1 MPLAASWVGG
11 RSNIFSI
18 HPWKLTWNL
27 QIPQLKRNIIFQS
40 SISWVQN
47 VNFPG
52 CILAFALST
61 GAWLPPYTKI
71 PTLHPRSLGWS
82 WVFTSNTQL
91 YALMNDAG
99 CWYVLLELTSK
110 MQIDERCF
118 GKFDCWFC
126 LFFSFKT
133 IITFQIILPNKSLPA
148 WWSMSLDNES
158 WNFFWTWVILCSEL
172 GFFPTRYYLSKSLQ
186 PFDNIC
192 VLPLLF
198 TKNMISICES
208 CQSNQI
214 AAWFGRCVQSLWIS
228 KIGLT
233 CSGAVCWKV
242 NRLTAKKCQYVASN
256 PGRL

>member
-1 MPLAASWVGG
+1 MS
-11 RSNIFSI
+11 
-18 HPWKLTWNL
+18 
-27 QIPQLKRNIIFQS
+27 IFQAAFS
-40 SISWVQN
+40 HLLCQLVPGYLHTRK
-47 VNFPG
+47 FPR
-52 CILAFALST
+52 CIQGALGGPECLHRTHSFMRWWT
-61 GAWLPPYTKI
+61 MQVADMFCWNSHQKCRLMRDVLESLIVDFVYFFLLKLLSRSKLYC
-71 PTLHPRSLGWS
+71 PTNPCRHDEACLWIMNHE
-82 WVFTSNTQL
+82 TSF
-91 YALMNDAG
+91 G
-99 CWYVLLELTSK
+99 LELYYA
-110 MQIDERCF
+110 QN
-118 GKFDCWFC
+118 
-126 LFFSFKT
+126 LF
-133 IITFQIILPNKSLPA
+133 
-148 WWSMSLDNES
+148 
-158 WNFFWTWVILCSEL
+158 
-172 GFFPTRYYLSKSLQ
+172 FFPTRYYLSKSLQ